1 MDSRTI
7 DRSILVILFYRAGV
21 AKMTM
26 ILSYNSTIHANGQTV
41 RWHLTNPAFHGMI
54 YPRMTRCL
62 KDVTVYPYAAFDKTV
77 TRTWK
82 RVAWLGTILL
92 LALTVLGQAY
102 INALALDKST
112 PSLTISEFM
121 ASNNSILA
129 DDDGDYSDWIEIHN
143 REATRVDL
151 DGWYL
156 SDDDNDLTRWKFPP
170 TELAADSHLIV
181 FASGKD
187 RAVSGSELHTN
198 FRLKSQG
205 EYLALVK
212 PDGRTI
218 AWEYAP
224 KYAASGFLPFID
236 TFYSRVGS
244 LMRRRGIAVEYPPQF
259 SDVSYGLDSASH
271 KRYFLVPTPGM
282 ANGSDVADQGPILSD
297 VGHAPLFPA
306 SSDAIV
312 VTTTVETFMTPIRD
326 VTLHYRIMYEDAI
339 SIVMSDDGM
348 HKDGAKGDGI
358 YGATIPGGAHKPGE
372 MVRYYVTATDQ
383 ADHTSRWPLFHDS
396 VDSPR
401 YMGTM
406 IADPDVD
413 SRLPTLYWF
422 VQDIANARELQGT
435 RAQLFYDGVL
445 YDNVFARSRGYS
457 SRSGWPKKSFKF
469 EFNTGYPFR
478 FSPDQEPV
486 QEFNLN
492 STYSDKAYIRQ
503 PLAWETYRDAGVPFS
518 ICSIVRV
525 QQNGAFHSVALF
537 MEHSDEQYLERQG
550 LDPEGALY
558 KMFNGANSAS
568 SQVDKKRP
576 RTQDHSDL
584 EAFLQG
590 VHLSGQAR
598 TQYLFDHLDIPAV
611 VNYMA
616 VTTILNDI
624 DCDRRNYFLYHD
636 TTGTGEWTFL
646 PWDKDLTF
654 GRIFDNGVLNDGI
667 WADRYPQS
675 HPFALARNDIHSALY
690 DTTVIRQMYLRRLRT
705 VMDLFL
711 QPPGTPDSEQYY
723 ERRIDAL
730 VAQIQPDVAL
740 DAAKWPTDWGDPQ
753 TFEEAIDILKRDYL
767 AARRVYLY
775 QTLSVD
781 RGGIIPNAQPATVS
795 VELGH
800 DIDFAPASG
809 DQDQEY
815 LTLVNRDNIA
825 VDMSGWEIS
834 GDIHYIFRPG
844 VVLPAGGT
852 LYVSPDVAAF
862 RNRASSPTG
871 GEARFV
877 QGNYDGRLSNRWGFL
892 RLYNADGVLVDTQ
905 TFYNLVAPSSR

>member
-1 MDSRTI
+1 
-7 DRSILVILFYRAGV
+7 
-21 AKMTM
+21 
-26 ILSYNSTIHANGQTV
+26 
-41 RWHLTNPAFHGMI
+41 
-54 YPRMTRCL
+54 
-62 KDVTVYPYAAFDKTV
+62 VYPHTTFDKPV
-77 TRTWK
+77 TRAWQTY
-82 RVAWLGTILL
+82 AWLGI
-92 LALTVLGQAY
+92 
-102 INALALDKST
+102 ALALALLILGQPYIGALTWHEFSPT
-112 PSLTISEFM
+112 LTIDEFM

-129 DDDGDYSDWIEIHN
+129 DMDGDYSDWIEIRN
-143 REATRVDL
+143 REATPVDL
-151 DGWYL
+151 GGWYL
-156 SDDDNDLTRWKFPP
+156 TDDDSDLARWQFPA
-170 TELAADSHLIV
+170 TELAAEGYLIV

-198 FRLKSQG
+198 FRLENQG

-218 AWEYAP
+218 AWEYGPRLVAG
-224 KYAASGFLPFID
+224 SLWSLLD

-259 SDVSYGLDSASH
+259 RDVSYGLDAASH
-271 KRYFLVPTPGM
+271 KRYFLVPTPGT
-282 ANGSDVADQGPILSD
+282 ANGANIADQGPIISD
-297 VGHAPLFPA
+297 VRHKPMFPTMG
-306 SSDAIV
+306 DAIV
-312 VTTTVETFMTPIRD
+312 VTTTIETSATPIRD
-326 VTLHYRIMYEDAI
+326 VTLHYCVMYEDPI
-339 SIVMSDDGM
+339 SIAMLDDGM
-348 HKDGAKGDGI
+348 HDDGARGDGV
-358 YGATIPGGAHKPGE
+358 YGAQIDSSAHKPGE

-383 ADHTSRWPLFHDS
+383 ANRASRWPLFQDP

-401 YMGTM
+401 YLGTM
-406 IADPDVD
+406 IADPQVD
-413 SRLPTLYWF
+413 STLPTLYWF
-422 VQDIANARELQGT
+422 VQDIANARQLQGT

-445 YDNVFARSRGYS
+445 YDNVFVRSRGYS

-478 FSPDQEPV
+478 FSPDLAPV

-503 PLAWETYRDAGVPFS
+503 PLAWETYRDAGVPYS

-537 MEHSDEQYLERQG
+537 MEHSDEQFLERQG

-558 KMFNGANSAS
+558 KMFNGADSAS
-568 SQVDKKRP
+568 SQVDKKMP

-584 EAFLQG
+584 EAFLDG
-590 VHLSGQAR
+590 VHLSGEAR
-598 TQYLFDHLDIPAV
+598 TRYLFDHLDIPAV

-624 DCDRRNYFLYHD
+624 DCDRKNYFLYRD
-636 TTGTGEWTFL
+636 TEGTGEWTLL

-667 WADRYPQS
+667 WADREPQC
-675 HPFALARNDIHSALY
+675 HPFALARNDILSALY
-690 DTTVIRQMYLRRLRT
+690 DTPPIRQMYLRRLRT
-705 VMDLFL
+705 VMDAFL
-711 QPPGTPDSEQYY
+711 QPPETPYEERYY

-740 DAAKWPTDWGDPQ
+740 DAARWPWDWGGQQ
-753 TFEEAIDILKRDYL
+753 TFEEAIVILKNDYL
-767 AARRVYLY
+767 AVRRVYLY

-781 RGGIIPNAQPATVS
+781 RGGIIPDAQSAATI
-795 VELGH
+795 VEFGR
-800 DIDFAPASG
+800 DMDANPASG

-815 LTLVNRDNIA
+815 LTLVNRNPIA
-825 VDMSGWEIS
+825 VDISGWQIS
-834 GDIHYIFRPG
+834 GDIDYTFRPG
-844 VVLPAGGT
+844 VVIPAQGT

-862 RNRASSPTG
+862 RARASSPTG

-877 QGNYDGRLSNRWGFL
+877 QGNYDGRLSNRWGSA
-892 RLYNADGVLVDTQ
+892 RLYNTDGVLVDT
-905 TFYNLVAPSSR
+905 LVFLNSVALYDR